1 MTWTT
6 DTRDHH
12 HHTRN
17 GYGWTGRR
25 DHSSLTNPGNEGIR
39 KVKRLKGER
48 VNKGWL
54 VILGGGE
61 SEFQEQVRDHMD
73 RIIMA
78 CCVIRIEEEK
88 NRKNKD
94 TVG

>member
-1 MTWTT
+1 MTRTT

-17 GYGWTGRR
+17 GYGWTGHR